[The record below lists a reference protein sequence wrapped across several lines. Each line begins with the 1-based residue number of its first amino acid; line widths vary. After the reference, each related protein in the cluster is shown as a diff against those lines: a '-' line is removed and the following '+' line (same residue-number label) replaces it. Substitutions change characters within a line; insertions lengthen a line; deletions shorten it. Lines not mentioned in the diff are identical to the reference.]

1 MSNFGNNL
9 HRLQTL
15 SGYQLGSDLRLS
27 KIRVKLDANEN
38 WHIPEKAMHKL
49 LRRAIDSVDPRA
61 YPLGIVDKLRTSLAN
76 HLRIPAESIV
86 PTQGAD
92 QGIGI
97 LCEAFLRQNT
107 RVLIIEPTFPLYKLR
122 ASIAGAECIG
132 VSMNNDLSLPV
143 ERILNEG
150 ADAAVVFICSP
161 NNPTANQF
169 APSDIIQVCDRFSGL
184 VVLDEAYVD
193 FAKDSLVHEITRR
206 RNLVVLRTF
215 SKAFGL
221 ANLRLG
227 FIIANPEW
235 APLILDRV
243 QYPYPLSSLVA
254 ALAVQLLENF
264 TLVKKSVESLRNE
277 RAWLLEQ
284 LRRIDGV
291 KTLDSQTN
299 FILTSLPIDVA
310 EAHRQLLEHGIA
322 TKKIGQIL
330 DLPNCIRVTVGTRKM
345 NLLFLE
351 SLREVLNC
359 A

>member
-1 MSNFGNNL
+1 
-9 HRLQTL
+9 
-15 SGYQLGSDLRLS
+15 
-27 KIRVKLDANEN
+27 
-38 WHIPEKAMHKL
+38 
-49 LRRAIDSVDPRA
+49 
-61 YPLGIVDKLRTSLAN
+61 
-76 HLRIPAESIV
+76 
-86 PTQGAD
+86 
-92 QGIGI
+92 
-97 LCEAFLRQNT
+97 
-107 RVLIIEPTFPLYKLR
+107 
-122 ASIAGAECIG
+122 
-132 VSMNNDLSLPV
+132 MNNDLSLPV